1 MVLQITKSQ
10 SVFQWHLG
18 YFGKF
23 MLAYVIAL
31 HRVNLTTH
39 MVEK

>member
-1 MVLQITKSQ
+1 MVLQITESQ

-31 HRVNLTTH
+31 HGVNFSTH
-39 MVEK
+39 VVE